1 MGLTNVSTTS
11 NTEVNTEQVSS
22 EQTSDVDKSDKKTD
36 DNLPDTG
43 EVKTNDSTLLATLLA
58 GIGSI
63 FLLGRRRKSSD
74 KE

>member
-1 MGLTNVSTTS
+1 M
-11 NTEVNTEQVSS
+11 
-22 EQTSDVDKSDKKTD
+22 
-36 DNLPDTG
+36 
-43 EVKTNDSTLLATLLA
+43 KTNDSTLLATLLA